1 MEGKVS
7 NLPQNS
13 TPKSQRTNGLPVG
26 MERLADQ
33 VNGEVILMVEGV
45 QAKEKKDLES
55 GVQSESPV
63 QNRIGHRKT
72 ASNASTSSLIV
83 SVADI

>member
-45 QAKEKKDLES
+45 QAKEKKIERA
-55 GVQSESPV
+55 VQ
-63 QNRIGHRKT
+63 
-72 ASNASTSSLIV
+72 SLIV